1 MSSGGLSLVA
11 LGSSFA
17 SGPGIRPVVDVGA
30 MRSGVN
36 YPHLLASAL
45 GSQLRDVTSA
55 GATTAHILHSRQLTL
70 TGARPPQIE
79 AVTRDATHV
88 TITIGGNDL
97 GFLASVIKVGALGR
111 LGRVRRTTDADG
123 VALVKVLITIVD
135 EVRRRAPGARVLLV
149 DYLTLIG
156 DTPAADLPFPQRE
169 TEEMRRT
176 ERRLQESTR
185 RAADQSGAD
194 LVTVSQTSRSH
205 GIAAPEPW
213 VAGWELWVPWSG
225 RPLPFHP
232 NTAGMRHIAD
242 EVLTH
247 CRA

>member
-36 YPHLLASAL
+36 YPHLLANAL
-45 GSQLRDVTSA
+45 GSRLLDVSSA
-55 GATTAHILHSRQLTL
+55 GATTAHVLHSRQLTL
-70 TGARPPQIE
+70 TGSRPPQIE
-79 AVTRDATHV
+79 AVTRDTTHV

-111 LGRVRRTTDADG
+111 LGRVRRTSDADG
-123 VALVKVLITIVD
+123 AALVSSLVAIVD

-156 DTPAADLPFPQRE
+156 GTPAADLPFPHGE
-169 TEEMRRT
+169 TEAMRQT

-194 LVTVSQTSRSH
+194 LVAVSQTSRTH
-205 GIAAPEPW
+205 GIASPEPW
-213 VAGWELWVPWSG
+213 VAGWGFWVPWSG

-232 NTAGMRHIAD
+232 TAVGMRHIAE